1 MASPL
6 HENDEERPQSIAA
19 LRSKF
24 ESLAIA
30 GVSPAPTD
38 VPSATNGHATVS
50 SIRNG
55 LLSPRPETPV
65 DGQKA
70 KPVPPPKPASRPV
83 SPATTSPAPQP
94 SSLLPPPAPRQAPSR
109 PTTPKPSFQTHH
121 STSSV
126 TSIVSAASD
135 SHLKPSDTMASPPT
149 VISPA
154 VSPAPTPLRKSA
166 PSVPSKPPSV
176 AVTPSGSDG
185 DEDEPVITSVKALRE
200 KFSGQAQ
207 ASEIALRKPVDV
219 PKASAVSVV
228 KAATVHD
235 SPEPLCAPSATL
247 IPAPIPAPV
256 IQRTLDGK
264 TSPVM
269 LSPASEGEALSDTND
284 YSSHPTAPL
293 APPAP
298 PAPISRISSPVPAP
312 APAPSGPPPINRA
325 HKPPPRT
332 AISPAPIFRPESNVI
347 TPNTTSPPIPGNKP
361 VIPFRSSSAPEP
373 AVPPPPPE
381 RPQPPQLPVRRP
393 TFSSPDT
400 LEPSTASVISPPALA
415 STPLLHTIHD
425 DTALAPTPAP
435 ATAPPPLPD
444 RSRANTIN
452 RSESES
458 SATTTGPPP
467 PRLPA
472 RHAAIPVSA
481 GSGPTSSN
489 ANGSGS
495 TTMNPPPP
503 PAHPASPSKTRINSG
518 GPPPPLLRSATV
530 NRGSSV
536 GSGSGSGG
544 GGGGSPP
551 RRSNTISRAAPFT
564 QEKYSTSATSLGLGE
579 KGVYSDEDDEP
590 EEPGAVTNL
599 SAQAKRMLDEF
610 PDMTEANR
618 RPPVFVPDIRVKE
631 CHHVSAFAVYGRYVC
646 TGAHHVRVYDT
657 QLSDHAISVVD
668 LKETGLESRGKDPK
682 VTAMCFRP
690 GATESEEGR
699 YLWCGTK
706 DGHLWELDIST
717 GEVTSTKAFVHTSSI
732 SYIWRHRKNIISLDE
747 GGKLLVFDV
756 GDIEGKP
763 PTMARQLRIGDKFG
777 FAKLICGKLWTSSGP
792 LTRSTTSSATSKG
805 PTVRIYD
812 PCAPGTMPPPKTIF
826 ATEWAGAVTSAT
838 YMPLHHDT
846 IFLGHEGGFVS
857 VWDGKE
863 LVCRQVLKISST
875 DVLALEGVGEYLW
888 TGNRKGQIHVF
899 DIKEKPWLATNIWIG
914 HPDNPVQSL
923 VVDPYSI
930 QSAGRYT
937 CWSFARDALRA
948 WDGLL
953 SVDWIDKQLTA
964 RQSSFCT
971 FRPVNVL
978 ICTWNIDSAKPTDL
992 NGSVAN
998 AHFLEDV
1005 LRSVDS
1011 PDIIVFG
1018 FQEVIP
1024 LTDKKYTAKTL
1035 LFGNKSKD
1043 GGAAADRV
1051 SHAYR
1056 HWLEK
1061 LQSAVQMASPS
1072 NCPYIKIHSESLVGL
1087 FTCIFVKQSEKISL
1101 RDLDITTVKRG
1112 IGGIYGNKGAIVSRL
1127 VMDDTSICFINVH
1140 LAAGQSQKASRNAD
1154 LAGILE
1160 DKAIFPPADE
1170 LPFVHGGCGTG
1181 ILDHEMVFLN
1191 GDLNYRIDQRRE
1203 NVISSIANGELAYLL
1218 EHDQLRKEMRTNH
1231 AFRLRN
1237 FEEAPITFAPTYKY
1251 DPGTHDYDSSEKRRI
1266 PAWCDRILYKK
1277 SPRVQALNYQRYEP
1291 TVSDHRPVSAG
1302 YTIILKAI
1310 DSLKMMDVRRE
1321 ATGEWAKREKELLE
1335 KMQEVF
1341 DGIE

>member
-1 MASPL
+1 MASAP
-6 HENDEERPQSIAA
+6 HENDGERPQSIAA

-24 ESLAIA
+24 ESLAVA
-30 GVSPAPTD
+30 GGHAAPTEAH
-38 VPSATNGHATVS
+38 PATDDHAAVS

-55 LLSPRPETPV
+55 LLSPRPETGV
-65 DGQKA
+65 EGRKVKA
-70 KPVPPPKPASRPV
+70 
-83 SPATTSPAPQP
+83 T
-94 SSLLPPPAPRQAPSR
+94 
-109 PTTPKPSFQTHH
+109 
-121 STSSV
+121 
-126 TSIVSAASD
+126 SD
-135 SHLKPSDTMASPPT
+135 SHLNPSDTVSSSPT
-149 VISPA
+149 ALSPA
-154 VSPAPTPLRKSA
+154 LTPAPAPLPKSA
-166 PSVPSKPPSV
+166 PSVPSKPRSV
-176 AVTPSGSDG
+176 AVTPSGSEG
-185 DEDEPVITSVKALRE
+185 DEDEPMITSVKALRE
-200 KFSGQAQ
+200 RFSGQAQ
-207 ASEIALRKPVDV
+207 TGGAASRKPVDV
-219 PKASAVSVV
+219 PTTAPVPVV
-228 KAATVHD
+228 KAAPLHD
-235 SPEPLCAPSATL
+235 SPVSSRGPS
-247 IPAPIPAPV
+247 PAPIPPPV

-264 TSPVM
+264 TSPVV
-269 LSPASEGEALSDTND
+269 LSPPSEDEVPSHTND
-284 YSSHPTAPL
+284 YSSHPS
-293 APPAP
+293 APPP
-298 PAPISRISSPVPAP
+298 PPISRTSSPALTPPPAV
-312 APAPSGPPPINRA
+312 SGPPPINRA

-332 AISPAPIFRPESNVI
+332 TASPAPISRPESNVP
-347 TPNTTSPPIPGNKP
+347 TPNTTPPPIPGNKP
-361 VIPFRSSSAPEP
+361 IIPPRSSSAPEST
-373 AVPPPPPE
+373 APPPPPE

-393 TFSSPDT
+393 TISSPET
-400 LEPSTASVISPPALA
+400 LDPSTASVVSPPALA

-425 DTALAPTPAP
+425 NTAPVPAP
-435 ATAPPPLPD
+435 APATATATSPVTAPPPLPL
-444 RSRANTIN
+444 RSRANTVS

-458 SATTTGPPP
+458 SAITAGPPP
-467 PRLPA
+467 PPLPA
-472 RHAAIPVSA
+472 RHASAAPAAA
-481 GSGPTSSN
+481 GSTSSSN
-489 ANGSGS
+489 YGSGS
-495 TTMNPPPP
+495 TSMNPPPPPP
-503 PAHPASPSKTRINSG
+503 PAHPASPSKARSNSG
-518 GPPPPLLRSATV
+518 GPPPPLLRSATL
-530 NRGSSV
+530 NRGSSA
-536 GSGSGSGG
+536 GSGNGSVR

-551 RRSNTISRAAPFT
+551 RRSNTITRTGSIT
-564 QEKYSTSATSLGLGE
+564 QEKYSASATSLSLGE
-579 KGVYSDEDDEP
+579 EEVYSDEDDEP

-599 SAQAKRMLDEF
+599 SAQAKRMLDEY

-618 RPPVFVPDIRVKE
+618 RPPAFVPDIRIKE
-631 CHHVSAFAVYGRYVC
+631 CHHVSAFAVHGRYVC

-690 GATESEEGR
+690 GATEKEEGR

-717 GEVTSTKAFVHTSSI
+717 GEVTSTKPFVHTSSI

-747 GGKLLVFDV
+747 GGKLIVFDV
-756 GDIEGKP
+756 GDVEGRP
-763 PTMARQLRIGDKFG
+763 PTMATSLRIGDKFG
-777 FAKLICGKLWTSSGP
+777 FAKFLCGKLWTSSGP

-805 PTVRIYD
+805 PTVRIYN
-812 PCAPGTMPPPKTIF
+812 PCSPGQMPPPKTIF
-826 ATEWAGAVTSAT
+826 ASEWAGAVTSAT
-838 YMPLHHDT
+838 HMPLHRDT

-863 LVCRQVLKISST
+863 LVCKQVLKISST

-899 DIKEKPWLATNIWIG
+899 DVREQPWLAANIWIG

-930 QSAGRYT
+930 QAAGRYT
-937 CWSFARDALRA
+937 CWSFARDAVRA

-953 SVDWIDKQLTA
+953 SVDWIDKQLAA

-1043 GGAAADRV
+1043 GGASADKI

-1061 LQSAVQMASPS
+1061 LQSAVKMAFPS
-1072 NCPYIKIHSESLVGL
+1072 DCPYVKIHSESLVGL
-1087 FTCIFVKQSEKISL
+1087 FTCIFVKQSEKDFL

-1112 IGGIYGNKGAIVSRL
+1112 IGGIYGNKGAIVSRF
-1127 VMDDTSICFINVH
+1127 VIDDTSICFINVH

-1237 FEEAPITFAPTYKY
+1237 FAEAPITFAPTYKY

-1277 SPRVQALNYQRYEP
+1277 SPRVHALNYQRYEP

-1302 YTIILKAI
+1302 YTVTLKAI

-1321 ATGEWAKREKELLE
+1321 VAGEWAEREKELLE
-1335 KMQEVF
+1335 KMREVF